1 MVLMGGA
8 PLKPQTGSCV
18 SSGVCLAGGL
28 WPVSGARAELLPNL
42 TFSESYGKDSM
53 FGYIIVNKPE
63 MKFKEFDLYQSYYCG
78 LCRILKEQSGRRGQ
92 LTLSYDMTFLV
103 LLLTSLYE
111 PETQVSCRKCAVH
124 PFEKHPARV
133 NQFTRYGADMNLLLS
148 YYKCLDDWEDEGKVS
163 RKMMAFSLKKK
174 CKRIGEMYPEK
185 ASVFQDS
192 LEQLRRCEKE
202 NSRNPDEVSGYFGR
216 IMEEVFVWRKDEWE
230 ADLRRMGFFLGKF
243 IYLMD
248 AYEDVEKDRKT
259 GNYNLF
265 LQELETEG
273 FERRAEA
280 VLSMM
285 MAECSRAFERLPIVE
300 NTEILRN
307 ILYSGV
313 WCRYE
318 YVKKNRER
326 KVTDV

>member
-1 MVLMGGA
+1 MWCPQCRSEYRDGITVCNDCGV
-8 PLKPQTGSCV
+8 PLVKT
-18 SSGVCLAGGL
+18 L
-28 WPVSGARAELLPNL
+28 PVEIDPSPAQHQARA
-42 TFSESYGKDSM
+42 
-53 FGYIIVNKPE
+53 
-63 MKFKEFDLYQSYYCG
+63 
-78 LCRILKEQSGRRGQ
+78 
-92 LTLSYDMTFLV
+92 
-103 LLLTSLYE
+103 
-111 PETQVSCRKCAVH
+111 
-124 PFEKHPARV
+124 
-133 NQFTRYGADMNLLLS
+133 
-148 YYKCLDDWEDEGKVS
+148 LD
-163 RKMMAFSLKKK
+163 RA
-174 CKRIGEMYPEK
+174 
-185 ASVFQDS
+185 DS

>member
-1 MVLMGGA
+1 
-8 PLKPQTGSCV
+8 
-18 SSGVCLAGGL
+18 
-28 WPVSGARAELLPNL
+28 
-42 TFSESYGKDSM
+42 M

-78 LCRILKEQSGRRGQ
+78 LCKALKDQFGRRGQ
-92 LTLSYDMTFLV
+92 LTLSYDMAFAV

-111 PETQVSCRKCAVH
+111 PETVTSSRKCLAH
-124 PFEKHPARV
+124 PFVEHPTRT

-148 YYKCLDDWEDEGKVS
+148 YYKCLDDWEDERKATRKVLAS
-163 RKMMAFSLKKK
+163 ALKKK
-174 CKRIGEMYPEK
+174 CRQVAAAYPEK
-185 ASVFQDS
+185 AAVFQKN
-192 LEQLRRCEKE
+192 LKEIRRCELE
-202 NSRNPDEVSGYFGR
+202 NSRDMDEVSGYFGE
-216 IMEEVFVWRKDEWE
+216 MMGEVFVWKKDEWE
-230 ADLRRMGFFLGKF
+230 QDLRRMGFFMGKF

-248 AYEDVEKDRKT
+248 GYEDVEKDIKT

-265 LQELETEG
+265 REDFGTQG
-273 FERRAEA
+273 FEGKAEGI
-280 VLSMM
+280 LSMM
-285 MAECSRAFERLPIVE
+285 MVECSRAFERLPIVE

-326 KVTDV
+326 KKVTDV

>member
-1 MVLMGGA
+1 MRNI
-8 PLKPQTGSCV
+8 KI
-18 SSGVCLAGGL
+18 
-28 WPVSGARAELLPNL
+28 R
-42 TFSESYGKDSM
+42 DM

-78 LCRILKEQSGRRGQ
+78 LCRALKDTYGRTAQ
-92 LTLSYDMTFLV
+92 MTLSYDMTFAV

-111 PETQVSCRKCAVH
+111 PETSLSLRKCLAH
-124 PFEKHPARV
+124 PLGKHPARM
-133 NQFTRYGADMNLLLS
+133 NEFSRYGADMNLLLS
-148 YYKCLDDWEDEGKVS
+148 YYKCLDDWEDERKARGKAMAAALK
-163 RKMMAFSLKKK
+163 RKFRKAAERYPGKERLFREKMAQIRQ
-174 CKRIGEMYPEK
+174 CEE
-185 ASVFQDS
+185 
-192 LEQLRRCEKE
+192 EQRMNL
-202 NSRNPDEVSGYFGR
+202 DEASGYFGE
-216 IMEEVFVWRKDEWE
+216 IMAEVLACHQDEWE
-230 ADLRRMGFFLGKF
+230 ADLRRMGFYLGKF

-265 LQELETEG
+265 LQESETEE
-273 FERRAEA
+273 FERKTEA

-318 YVKKNRER
+318 YVKKSRER

>member
-1 MVLMGGA
+1 
-8 PLKPQTGSCV
+8 
-18 SSGVCLAGGL
+18 
-28 WPVSGARAELLPNL
+28 
-42 TFSESYGKDSM
+42 M

-63 MKFKEFDLYQSYYCG
+63 LKFKEFDLYQSYYCG
-78 LCRILKEQSGRRGQ
+78 LCKTLKDRFGRKGQ
-92 LTLSYDMTFLV
+92 LTLSYDMAFVV

-111 PETQVSCRKCAVH
+111 PETEAGSRKCLAH
-124 PFEKHPARV
+124 PFVEHPTRI
-133 NQFTRYGADMNLLLS
+133 NRFTRYGADMNLLLS
-148 YYKCLDDWEDEGKVS
+148 YYKCLDDWEDERKVTKKALAS
-163 RKMMAFSLKKK
+163 SLKKK
-174 CKRIGEMYPEK
+174 CRGIAGAYPGK
-185 ASVFQDS
+185 AAVFQKN
-192 LEQLRRCEKE
+192 LKEIRRCEME
-202 NSRNPDEVSGYFGR
+202 NCRDMDEVSGYFGE
-216 IMEEVFVWRKDEWE
+216 MMGEVFAWKKDEWE
-230 ADLRRMGFFLGKF
+230 PDLRRMGFFMGKF

-248 AYEDVEKDRKT
+248 GYEDVEKDQKT

-265 LQELETEG
+265 LNDFGTEG
-273 FERRAEA
+273 FEGKAER

>member
-1 MVLMGGA
+1 
-8 PLKPQTGSCV
+8 
-18 SSGVCLAGGL
+18 
-28 WPVSGARAELLPNL
+28 
-42 TFSESYGKDSM
+42 M

-78 LCRILKEQSGRRGQ
+78 LCKSLQEEYGRRGQ
-92 LTLSYDMTFLV
+92 ITLSYDMTFV
-103 LLLTSLYE
+103 ILLLSSLYE
-111 PETQVSCRKCAVH
+111 PQTEISCRKCVAH

-133 NQFTRYGADMNLLLS
+133 NEFTRYGADMNLLLT
-148 YYKCLDDWEDEGKVS
+148 YYKCLDDWEDERKVT
-163 RKMMAFSLKKK
+163 RKTFAMSLRKKYQK
-174 CKRIGEMYPEK
+174 VAAAYPEK
-185 ASVFQDS
+185 AQRIKEMMDHIH
-192 LEQLRRCEKE
+192 RCEQE
-202 NSRNPDEVSGYFGR
+202 HSGNLDEVSGYFGE
-216 IMEEVFVWRKDEWE
+216 IMSEILAWHPDEWE

-248 AYEDVEKDRKT
+248 AYEDIEKDEKT

-265 LQELETEG
+265 LQDFGKEDFEQKAETI
-273 FERRAEA
+273 
-280 VLSMM
+280 LSMM

-318 YVKKNRER
+318 LVKKKRER
-326 KVTDV
+326 KTDV

>member
-1 MVLMGGA
+1 
-8 PLKPQTGSCV
+8 
-18 SSGVCLAGGL
+18 
-28 WPVSGARAELLPNL
+28 
-42 TFSESYGKDSM
+42 M

-78 LCRILKEQSGRRGQ
+78 LCRTLKDRFGRRGQ
-92 LTLSYDMTFLV
+92 ITLSYDMTFMI

-111 PETQVSCRKCAVH
+111 PETEVSCRNCIVH
-124 PFEKHPARV
+124 PFKKHPARV
-133 NQFTRYGADMNLLLS
+133 NQFTEYGADMNLLLS
-148 YYKCLDDWEDEGKVS
+148 YYKCLDDWEDERKVTKRALS
-163 RKMMAFSLKKK
+163 LFLKKK
-174 CKRIGEMYPEK
+174 CQSIQESYPEK
-185 ASVFQDS
+185 GALFQEN
-192 LEQLRRCEKE
+192 LKQLRRCERE
-202 NSRNPDEVSGYFGR
+202 NSRNLDEVSGYFGE
-216 IMEEVFVWRKDEWE
+216 IMGEVFVWRKDEWE
-230 ADLRRMGFFLGKF
+230 RELRRLGFFLGKF

-248 AYEDVEKDRKT
+248 AYEDAEKDKKS

-265 LQELETEG
+265 LEDFETEG
-273 FERRAEA
+273 FDGKAEMI
-280 VLSMM
+280 LRMM
-285 MAECSRAFERLPIVE
+285 MAECSKAFERLPIVE